1 MALGAC
7 YVAKFDYEQVR
18 RDADSLI
25 DEFGDSG
32 SFTRVTPGT
41 IDQATGEQ
49 SPGTT
54 TLINGAITPILRYMN
69 NEVNG
74 ESVLR
79 TDGYVYFSGGEIEV
93 NDTTVLNG
101 ETLRVVDVTK
111 LKSVG
116 GTLVYQKVQLR
127 R

>member
-1 MALGAC
+1 M
-7 YVAKFDYEQVR
+7 AKFDYEQAR
-18 RDADSLI
+18 RDADTLI
-25 DEFGDSG
+25 NEFGDSG
-32 SFTRVTPGT
+32 SFTRATPGA

-54 TLINGAITPILRYMN
+54 TLINGTITPILRYMN
-69 NEVNG
+69 NEINE

-79 TDGYVYFSGGEIEV
+79 TDGYVYFSGGEIEIG
-93 NDTTVLNG
+93 DTTVLNS
-101 ETLRVVDVTK
+101 ETFRAVDVTK
-111 LKSVG
+111 LKSVS

>member
-1 MALGAC
+1 MALGEC
-7 YVAKFDYEQVR
+7 YVAKFDYEQAK
-18 RDADSLI
+18 RDADTLI
-25 DEFGDSG
+25 DGFGDAG
-32 SFTRVTPGT
+32 SFTRVTQGA

-54 TLINGAITPILRYMN
+54 TLINGTITPILRYMN
-69 NEVNG
+69 NEING

-79 TDGYVYFSGGEIEV
+79 TDGYVYFSGGEIEI

-101 ETLRVVDVTK
+101 ETFRAVDVTK
-111 LKSVG
+111 LKSVS

>member
-1 MALGAC
+1 M
-7 YVAKFDYEQVR
+7 AKFDYEKAR
-18 RDADSLI
+18 RDADALI
-25 DEFGDSG
+25 DDFGDAG
-32 SFTRVTPGT
+32 SFTRVTQGA

-54 TLINGAITPILRYMN
+54 TLINGTITPILRYMN
-69 NEVNG
+69 NEVDG

-79 TDGYVYFSGGEIEV
+79 TDGYVYFSGGEIEIG
-93 NDTTVLNG
+93 DTTVLNG
-101 ETLRVVDVTK
+101 ETFRAVDAVK
-111 LKSVG
+111 LKSVS

>member
-1 MALGAC
+1 M
-7 YVAKFDYEQVR
+7 AKFDYEQVR

-25 DEFGDSG
+25 DEFGDSV

>member
-1 MALGAC
+1 MVLGAL
-7 YVAKFDYEQVR
+7 YVAKFDYEQAR
-18 RDADSLI
+18 RDADTLI
-25 DEFGDSG
+25 NDFGDAG
-32 SFTRVTPGT
+32 SFTRVTQGA

-49 SPGTT
+49 SPSTT
-54 TLINGAITPILRYMN
+54 TPINGTITPILRYMN
-69 NEVNG
+69 NEING

-93 NDTTVLNG
+93 GDTAVLNG
-101 ETLRVVDVTK
+101 ETFRAVDVAK
-111 LKSVG
+111 LKSVS

>member
-1 MALGAC
+1 M
-7 YVAKFDYEQVR
+7 AKFDYEQAR

-25 DEFGDSG
+25 DEFGDAG
-32 SFTRVTPGT
+32 SFTRVTPGA

-49 SPGTT
+49 APGTT
-54 TLINGAITPILRYMN
+54 TLVNGTITPILRYMN
-69 NEVNG
+69 NEING

-93 NDTTVLNG
+93 GDTAVLNG
-101 ETLRVVDVTK
+101 ETFRAVDIVK
-111 LKSVG
+111 LTSVS